1 MSEDKKVFRVV
12 VVYEFEG
19 IDDPNSPEADEIV
32 DEVTEV
38 TSQTLFGEWESS
50 FTTAGVW
57 VEDAYTADGAMR
69 KPKKGYTGDNA

>member
-57 VEDAYTADGAMR
+57 VEDAYIREGIFR
-69 KPKKGYTGDNA
+69 QPKKGYTGDNA